1 MLKSKVSK
9 LVRAGQNDVIE
20 HCVETGEPL
29 GNYAQNK
36 VSKPVRAGQNDVINR
51 ALCGDRGTIGK
62 LCAKARYANPSELG
76 KMTS

>member
-36 VSKPVRAGQNDVINR
+36 VSKPVRAWQNDVIEH
-51 ALCGDRGTIGK
+51 CVETGK
-62 LCAKARYANPSELG
+62 PLGNYAQNKVSKPSGLG